1 MPLPAAVQYGGFEL
15 DICLAGAEHLPEILK
30 LVKICTRA
38 MNARGSD
45 QWKEGIYPTPEML
58 AADIENRN
66 LHILT
71 DAGKII
77 GIVVVDGNQD
87 KEYETV
93 AWKYT
98 DGKIGFMHRMCID
111 PKRQKT
117 GLAGKMWEFAENLAR
132 QRGFTHMRLDTYSK
146 NKQVQGMIERRRY
159 ERAGEVF
166 FPHWDEPYICYEKV
180 L

>member
-1 MPLPAAVQYGGFEL
+1 ME
-15 DICLAGAEHLPEILK
+15 ISLASTEHLPEILE
-30 LVKICTRA
+30 LVRICTRA

-45 QWKEGIYPTPEML
+45 QWMEGIYPREEFL
-58 AADIENRN
+58 AADIESGN

-71 DAGKII
+71 DEGKII
-77 GIVVVDGNQD
+77 AIVVVDDVQD

-93 AWKYT
+93 KWKYT

-111 PKRQKT
+111 PKYQKT
-117 GLAGKMWEFAENLAR
+117 GLAGKMWSFAEGLAR
-132 QRGFTHMRLDTYSK
+132 QRSFTHMRLDTYSK
-146 NKQVQGMIERRRY
+146 NKQVQGMIERRGY

-166 FPHWDEPYICYEKV
+166 FPFWDEPFICYEKV